1 MIFIRSPDFFF
12 FSDDIL
18 YVSQI
23 NLFYSIMFYTTQVKI
38 KLTTFSNLFFLTLP
52 HHYPSFKTRI
62 HPPSCT
68 RLKPFFF
75 LSFWKIIFHKNF
87 QFLCLYG
94 SVLRVQNNFIIKKER
109 RIHFERCGFFLS
121 KRFPLFL
128 FVKRLGRY
136 NQAQQE
142 FITIFFTFLKFVK
155 FSTWVD
161 WNIFW
166 TTTKQYLKSKLFKTC
181 VEKLISKIFT

>member
-1 MIFIRSPDFFF
+1 MGQSLCTTIHLTIIYRGTLWIFMIFIRSPDFFF

-94 SVLRVQNNFIIKKER
+94 SVLRVQNNFIITKRGESILKDV
-109 RIHFERCGFFLS
+109 GFFYQ
-121 KRFPLFL
+121 KGFHFFL
-128 FVKRLGRY
+128 FVKR
-136 NQAQQE
+136 
-142 FITIFFTFLKFVK
+142 
-155 FSTWVD
+155 
-161 WNIFW
+161 
-166 TTTKQYLKSKLFKTC
+166 
-181 VEKLISKIFT
+181 